1 MTIEELKTGTGKEA
15 KTEGAAK
22 NEEGVEVVETTRAQK
37 GVVVHLPLGH
47 LPPPILGHLPP
58 PILGLLHPPILG
70 HLPPP
75 ILGHL
80 HPPFIKSESVQLSK
94 IMQSV

>member
-1 MTIEELKTGTGKEA
+1 MEEELG
-15 KTEGAAK
+15 
-22 NEEGVEVVETTRAQK
+22 
-37 GVVVHLPLGH
+37 GVVVHLPIGH

>member
-1 MTIEELKTGTGKEA
+1 MLKYDDEMEKLL
-15 KTEGAAK
+15 
-22 NEEGVEVVETTRAQK
+22 
-37 GVVVHLPLGH
+37 VVVHLPLGH

>member
-1 MTIEELKTGTGKEA
+1 MLIGGLERAAIKSAGK
-15 KTEGAAK
+15 G
-22 NEEGVEVVETTRAQK
+22 
-37 GVVVHLPLGH
+37 VVHLPLGH

-58 PILGLLHPPILG
+58 PIWGLLHPPILG

-80 HPPFIKSESVQLSK
+80 HPPFIKSESVQLIK
-94 IMQSV
+94 KMQSV